1 MNDNFLCEIYSNFL
15 LIFVLLVRFFFFNSH
30 THDKLSHDIYVFVD
44 VEANIFLAPTDDDD
58 DNGLYLLF

>member
-15 LIFVLLVRFFFFNSH
+15 LIFVLLIRFFSLIP

-44 VEANIFLAPTDDDD
+44 VEANIFSAPTDDDD